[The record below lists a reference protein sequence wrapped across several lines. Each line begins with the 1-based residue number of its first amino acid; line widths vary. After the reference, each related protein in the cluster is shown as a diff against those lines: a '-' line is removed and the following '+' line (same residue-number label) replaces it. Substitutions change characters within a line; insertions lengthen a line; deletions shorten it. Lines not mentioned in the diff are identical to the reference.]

1 MVPLDAISLAAAVL
15 QFVDFG
21 SKLMI
26 ESYNVYHSESGATED
41 SDALTLATTILRDL
55 AFRLQI
61 PQYAKTTTDEL
72 ALHNLAR
79 GCETLA
85 QELLNILAE
94 LEVSPS
100 SIGATRTWETVKK
113 TIKRHVKADRIVKIE
128 RRLDTMRRDF
138 SNHLLA
144 ILQYLCLPT
153 SRSSSADNYLETIK
167 VD

>member
-1 MVPLDAISLAAAVL
+1 MVPLDAISLAAAIL

-26 ESYNVYHSESGATED
+26 ESYNVYHSASGATED
-41 SDALTLATTILRDL
+41 ADALTLATTTLQDL
-55 AFRLQI
+55 AYRLQI
-61 PQYAKTTTDEL
+61 PKYAKTTTDEL

-100 SIGATRTWETVKK
+100 SMGSTRTWETVKK
-113 TIKRHVKADRIVKIE
+113 NNQTACQSGQNCQNRTKA
-128 RRLDTMRRDF
+128 
-138 SNHLLA
+138 
-144 ILQYLCLPT
+144 
-153 SRSSSADNYLETIK
+153 
-167 VD
+167 